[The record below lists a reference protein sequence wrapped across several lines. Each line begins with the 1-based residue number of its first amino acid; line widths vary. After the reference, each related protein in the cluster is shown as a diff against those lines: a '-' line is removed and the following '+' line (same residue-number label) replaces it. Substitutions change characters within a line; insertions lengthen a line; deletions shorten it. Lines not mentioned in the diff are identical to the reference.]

1 MDTVWMKVH
10 AVKNKSPYNVAPEG
24 EQFVMFGTGGIIR
37 FEKSREGGS
46 ILIGAKDSLY
56 VVETPE
62 YIMSVLQ
69 KVRNTEGVLDEQ
81 DAEEEEEE
89 EDKGST
95 FNCQAKSSL

>member
-10 AVKNKSPYNVAPEG
+10 AVKNESPYNVTPEG

-62 YIMSVLQ
+62 YIMNVLQ
-69 KVRNTEGVLDEQ
+69 RIRRTEGALDGQ
-81 DAEEEEEE
+81 DTEESEEEEGE
-89 EDKGST
+89 GST
-95 FNCQAKSSL
+95 FSCQAKNSL